1 MSVRCIMSVKTSQ
14 PEIVPFRTATPVARW
29 ATGIELLLVYAGI
42 LLYIW
47 RWQFSYPRAWIPL
60 LAVVLASH
68 FVHHERLHDLGFTW
82 RSLRA
87 SASVILPLA
96 STVYVV
102 LILYG
107 FVSRRLTLTMLNKR
121 ALIMFVTYGLWCLFQ
136 QYLAQSY
143 IHNRLMCLI
152 RSRHLSSLLVGL
164 MFGAAHIPNPI
175 LVVATSLGGFVLA
188 EVYAR
193 HRNIWPL
200 ALAQAVG
207 GFLIAALS
215 PPALIHNMRVGPG
228 YFFYGLH

>member
-1 MSVRCIMSVKTSQ
+1 MPTRTSQ
-14 PEIVPFRTATPVARW
+14 PEIASLRPATPAARL

-47 RWQFSYPRAWIPL
+47 RWQFTYPRTWIPL

-68 FVHHERLHDLGFTW
+68 VVHREGLPDLGLSW
-82 RSLRA
+82 RGLRA
-87 SASVILPLA
+87 SASLILPLA
-96 STVYVV
+96 SAVYLV

-107 FVSRRLTLTMLNKR
+107 FATRTLAFTMLSKR
-121 ALIMFVTYGLWCLFQ
+121 TLVMFVTYGLWCLFQ

-143 IHNRLMCLI
+143 IHNRLMLLF
-152 RSRHLSSLLVGL
+152 RNQHLSSLLVGL
-164 MFGAAHIPNPI
+164 MFGAAHIPNPV
-175 LVVATSLGGFVLA
+175 LLLATSVGGFVLA

-207 GFLIAALS
+207 GFLIAALT

-228 YFFYGLH
+228 YFTYGLR